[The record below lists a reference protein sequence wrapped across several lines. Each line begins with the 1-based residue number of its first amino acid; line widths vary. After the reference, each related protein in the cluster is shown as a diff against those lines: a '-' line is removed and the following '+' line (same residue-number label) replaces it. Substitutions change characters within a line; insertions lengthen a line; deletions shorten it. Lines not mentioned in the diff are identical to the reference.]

1 MISARKL
8 RANRANSRRSTG
20 PKTSAGRATAARNSR
35 RHGLAIPIPSDPAL
49 SAEVDAMAQMIAGND
64 SPELIEAARRIAEAE
79 VDVIRVRRA
88 RRELLS
94 QTLSA
99 SRGRPIGPRRL
110 RQRLEL
116 LDRAVRITTK
126 GRMLPTELSD
136 ALIRM
141 EAEEERSKMLP
152 FFGHEFAIIDRYE
165 RRALSRRKF
174 TIRAFDEA
182 RAAVITAKKFS
193 EGFEVSIILTTTRP
207 DFWPNEAKPKNLDR
221 STTQNTM
228 SLGRGLPQPIS
239 HLKKQKLRERLGSF
253 ALTRRAVFAIS
264 AVPLTYSAEPM
275 TTASSPLIRSRAL
288 LFS

>member
-35 RHGLAIPIPSDPAL
+35 RHSLAIPIPSDPAL
-49 SAEVDAMAQMIAGND
+49 SAEVDAIAQMIAGND
-64 SPELIEAARRIAEAE
+64 SPELIEAARRITEAE

-152 FFGHEFAIIDRYE
+152 FFGPEFAVIDRYE

-174 TIRAFDEA
+174 AIRAFDEA
-182 RAAVITAKKFS
+182 RPAVITAKKFS
-193 EGFEVSIILTTTRP
+193 DGFEVS
-207 DFWPNEAKPKNLDR
+207 
-221 STTQNTM
+221 
-228 SLGRGLPQPIS
+228 
-239 HLKKQKLRERLGSF
+239 
-253 ALTRRAVFAIS
+253 
-264 AVPLTYSAEPM
+264 
-275 TTASSPLIRSRAL
+275 
-288 LFS
+288 

>member
-35 RHGLAIPIPSDPAL
+35 RHSLAIPIPSDPAL
-49 SAEVDAMAQMIAGND
+49 SAEVDAIAQMIAGND
-64 SPELIEAARRIAEAE
+64 SPELIEAARRITEAE

-152 FFGHEFAIIDRYE
+152 FFGPEFAIIDRYE

-174 TIRAFDEA
+174 AIRAFDEA
-182 RAAVITAKKFS
+182 RPAVITAKKFS
-193 EGFEVSIILTTTRP
+193 DGFEVS
-207 DFWPNEAKPKNLDR
+207 
-221 STTQNTM
+221 
-228 SLGRGLPQPIS
+228 
-239 HLKKQKLRERLGSF
+239 
-253 ALTRRAVFAIS
+253 
-264 AVPLTYSAEPM
+264 
-275 TTASSPLIRSRAL
+275 
-288 LFS
+288 

>member
-35 RHGLAIPIPSDPAL
+35 RHSLAIPIPSDPAL
-49 SAEVDAMAQMIAGND
+49 SAEVDAIAQMIAGND
-64 SPELIEAARRIAEAE
+64 SPELIEAARRITEAE

-152 FFGHEFAIIDRYE
+152 FFGPEFAVIDRYE

-174 TIRAFDEA
+174 AIRAFDEA
-182 RAAVITAKKFS
+182 RPAVITAKMFS
-193 EGFEVSIILTTTRP
+193 DGFEVS
-207 DFWPNEAKPKNLDR
+207 
-221 STTQNTM
+221 
-228 SLGRGLPQPIS
+228 
-239 HLKKQKLRERLGSF
+239 
-253 ALTRRAVFAIS
+253 
-264 AVPLTYSAEPM
+264 
-275 TTASSPLIRSRAL
+275 
-288 LFS
+288 